1 MSRTGV
7 DLNNNARLKSL
18 NNPVT
23 RAVVL
28 AVALTCFIPGCST
41 PFYWTDNPVLLY
53 LPGAG
58 RRSDPIPGYV
68 KPSERIKL
76 IQEKGRKGA
85 KAPSDEKDM
94 LLVQLVQEYEKTT
107 SPHIKRASLEAI
119 GRISVNYANPAAEKI
134 FQEALED
141 DDMALN
147 LSAARALSVYATEG
161 AIGHE
166 NKEQRKLAI
175 SLLTARYR
183 ALPFSIAAGSEEEN
197 SRRKDVRIAILHAL
211 AEFKEDDSPEL
222 LEFFDDA
229 LTGEKLDDG
238 ALEAT
243 ACASLG
249 KITGEKY
256 GLDGEKWASYLAY
269 KRGEESEKPSQTSIL
284 ARTPRIDNVTGIVK

>member
-1 MSRTGV
+1 MNRTGV
-7 DLNNNARLKSL
+7 DLNVNARLKLL
-18 NNPVT
+18 NNVVI
-23 RAVVL
+23 RAAALAVVL
-28 AVALTCFIPGCST
+28 TCFLPGCST
-41 PFYWTDNPVLLY
+41 PVFWTDNPVLLY

-68 KPSERIKL
+68 KPSDRIKL
-76 IQEKGRKGA
+76 IQEKGKKGA
-85 KAPSDEKDM
+85 SAPAEEKDL

-107 SPHIKRASLEAI
+107 SPHIKRATLEAI

-141 DDMALN
+141 EDMALN
-147 LSAARALSVYATEG
+147 LSAARALAVYATEG
-161 AIGHE
+161 AVAHE
-166 NKEQRKLAI
+166 NKEQRELAI

-197 SRRKDVRIAILHAL
+197 SRRKDVRLAVLRAL
-211 AEFKEDDSPEL
+211 GEFKEQDSPEL
-222 LEFFDDA
+222 LEFFDYA

-243 ACASLG
+243 ACESLG
-249 KITGEKY
+249 KITGERY
-256 GLDGEKWASYLAY
+256 GIDGEKWENYLAY
-269 KRGEESEKPSQTSIL
+269 KRGETSEKPAQTSIL